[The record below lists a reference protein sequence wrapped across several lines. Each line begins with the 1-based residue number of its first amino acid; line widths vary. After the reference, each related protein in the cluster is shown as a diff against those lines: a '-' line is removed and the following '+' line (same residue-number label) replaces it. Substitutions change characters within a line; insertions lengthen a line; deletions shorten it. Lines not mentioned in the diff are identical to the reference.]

1 MLEKHDNELFGA
13 DEYNEKRDAF
23 LVLRQLRMNI
33 WAVRAMLARVY
44 LYKGDDASK
53 ELAYNYAKAVIECGH
68 FRLMESNTSN
78 RILFPEHIFSLHM
91 NWENSWNWIWGCKHP
106 IAYMHYS
113 PR

>member
-1 MLEKHDNELFGA
+1 M
-13 DEYNEKRDAF
+13 
-23 LVLRQLRMNI
+23 LRQLRMNI

-78 RILFPEHIFSLHM
+78 RILFPEHIF
-91 NWENSWNWIWGCKHP
+91 
-106 IAYMHYS
+106 A
-113 PR
+113 